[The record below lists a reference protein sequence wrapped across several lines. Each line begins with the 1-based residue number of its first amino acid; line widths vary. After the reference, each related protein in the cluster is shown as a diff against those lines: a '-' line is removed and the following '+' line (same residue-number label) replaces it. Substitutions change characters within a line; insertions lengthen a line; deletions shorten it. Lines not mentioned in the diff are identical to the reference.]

1 MSLRTPVFETGLST
15 ISAPRLKANYTIPRA
30 LVERFAKWHRLD
42 YTYTMLPILFV
53 SGVLKIYTLG
63 FFLVLALFFSLFLL
77 WKMIKLTSY
86 REEDVFDIYFV
97 SLFGGLFFAR
107 LVYVLANFNK
117 FGFDFLKFI
126 LINGYPGLS
135 LFGALYGGM
144 VTFYIYLFRKKIAF
158 MEIID
163 YFVPPLFL
171 ALGIGKIGSFLSG
184 EESLVAIIES
194 VLFFACS
201 FIAFRIVRA
210 IRRGKFHIGF
220 SLPIF
225 LCAFSIINLLLDN
238 LKLNHLYF
246 LRFSVNF
253 AVSLLIFLGSAAYF
267 LHYFRKEITHALNT
281 LTNKIKNN
289 VKHYSAHTGK
299 STQKTD

>member
-15 ISAPRLKANYTIPRA
+15 ISAPRLKLIIS
-30 LVERFAKWHRLD
+30 RFAKLAWLD

-86 REEDVFDIYFV
+86 HEEDVFDIYFV
-97 SLFGGLFFAR
+97 SLFGGLFFSR
-107 LVYVLANFNK
+107 VVYVLANFEK

-144 VTFYIYLFRKKIAF
+144 LTFYVYLFRKKIAF

-163 YFVPPLFL
+163 YFIPPLFL

-194 VLFFACS
+194 IFF
-201 FIAFRIVRA
+201 FIFAFTAYRFVRA
-210 IRRGKFHIGF
+210 IRRGKFHAGF
-220 SLPIF
+220 SLFIF
-225 LCAFSIINLLLDN
+225 LLTFSGINLLLDN

-246 LRFSVNF
+246 FRFSMNF
-253 AVSLLIFLGSAAYF
+253 AVSLLVFLGSTAYF
-267 LHYFRKEITHALNT
+267 VHYFRKEIMHGLGTLKGKIKRHDKLNT
-281 LTNKIKNN
+281 TSN
-289 VKHYSAHTGK
+289 GK
-299 STQKTD
+299 PAQKTD